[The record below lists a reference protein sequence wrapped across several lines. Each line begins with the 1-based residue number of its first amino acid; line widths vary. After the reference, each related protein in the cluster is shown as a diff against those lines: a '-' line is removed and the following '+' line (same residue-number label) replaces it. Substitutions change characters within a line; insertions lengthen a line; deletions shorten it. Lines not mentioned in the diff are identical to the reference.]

1 MVRSLA
7 LVLAFVPLIAGAVFL
22 SRPEAVPQPMVDFR
36 AVAAAAQEE
45 QASDLPLLVPRGLDG
60 WRCTVARLDG
70 SGDAT
75 VWRLAFLT
83 PAEEYVGLEQAGG
96 DPRRFLAQRL
106 VGWVRDGAADQPA
119 GGWQRWVER
128 DEEPADRALVR
139 ARDGVATVVV
149 TTGDYALAE
158 VFAASLAP
166 A

>member
-22 SRPEAVPQPMVDFR
+22 SRPEAVPQPVVDFR
-36 AVAAAAQEE
+36 AVAA
-45 QASDLPLLVPRGLDG
+45 QAKEAVDLPLSVPRGLDA

-96 DPRRFLAQRL
+96 DPRRFLAERL
-106 VGWVRDGAADQPA
+106 VGWVRDGAADRSA

-139 ARDGVATVVV
+139 VRDGVATVVV

-158 VFAASLAP
+158 LFAASLAP

>member
-22 SRPEAVPQPMVDFR
+22 SRPEVVPQPVVDFR
-36 AVAAAAQEE
+36 AVVAQAE
-45 QASDLPLLVPRGLDG
+45 QASDFPLLVPRGLDT
-60 WRCTVARLDG
+60 WRCTVARFDG
-70 SGDAT
+70 SGDTT

-96 DPRRFLAQRL
+96 DPRRFLAERL
-106 VGWVRDGAADQPA
+106 VGWARDGAADQPA

-128 DEEPADRALVR
+128 DDEPADRALVR
-139 ARDGVATVVV
+139 VRDGVATVVV

-158 VFAASLAP
+158 LFAASLAP